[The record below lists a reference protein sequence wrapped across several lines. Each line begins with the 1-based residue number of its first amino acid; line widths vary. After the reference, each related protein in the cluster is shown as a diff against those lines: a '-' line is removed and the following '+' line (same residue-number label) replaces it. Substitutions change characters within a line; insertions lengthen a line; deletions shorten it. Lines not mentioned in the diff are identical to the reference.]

1 MYIRCPLTTGG
12 AIGINVP
19 FMRSSQPL
27 NSMNACGTPSEIK
40 MVSKCRLYQCNI
52 NFIMIIK
59 IILVHVFKYTDDKKI
74 EQDSL
79 DSTVTNKPF
88 FETMANILLSENV
101 MLE

>member
-1 MYIRCPLTTGG
+1 MST
-12 AIGINVP
+12 
-19 FMRSSQPL
+19 
-27 NSMNACGTPSEIK
+27 
-40 MVSKCRLYQCNI
+40 YQCNI

-74 EQDSL
+74 DEDSL

>member
-40 MVSKCRLYQCNI
+40 MLSKCRLYQCNI

-59 IILVHVFKYTDDKKI
+59 IILVHVFKYTDDKKM
-74 EQDSL
+74 D